1 MTKKR
6 YTISKINNVRT
17 CSIQSWHKPTF
28 IEVAMKRMTTDLT
41 LDLIFGILFDILLS
55 DQLVI

>member
-41 LDLIFGILFDILLS
+41 LDLIFDILLS